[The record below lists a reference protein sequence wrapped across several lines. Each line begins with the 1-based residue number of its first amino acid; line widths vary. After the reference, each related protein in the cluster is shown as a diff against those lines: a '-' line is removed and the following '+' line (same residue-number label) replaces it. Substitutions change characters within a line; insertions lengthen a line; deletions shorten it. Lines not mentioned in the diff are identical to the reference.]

1 MNSVPFK
8 IQKKAYKSR
17 SKFVKSV
24 EITTPCKYFDV
35 NFLWEVPKCGTT
47 AFFLTNYLLMTL
59 NFADLAALYKT
70 TLLENV
76 MPFWETHS
84 IDTQYGGYFSCL
96 SREGD
101 KYDSDK
107 FIWLQNRQLW
117 TFSMLCNQLWGGS
130 AEGSAQGSARGSA
143 EGAVKGLIGEATR
156 SRWLSVAKGGADF
169 LAQHGRDA
177 EGNWYFSL
185 NRAGQPLVQPYNI
198 FSDCFAAM
206 AFSQYAL
213 AAGAGNERDRA
224 TEIALQ
230 AYHNVLRRQDNPKGK
245 YNKAYPGT
253 RPLKSLAVPMILA
266 NLSLEMDWLL
276 AGEQLD
282 AVLDKTQ
289 REVMGDFLVRSSVG
303 DRLLMYEHVSP
314 TGQCVDC
321 FEGRLINPGHGIEA
335 MWFMLA
341 IAERQ
346 QNSALMQQATDVI
359 LSILNFAWDE
369 SYGGLYYFMDAQG
382 HPPQQLEWDQKLWW
396 VHLETLVAL
405 AMAYRLTGRE
415 DCWLWYQRVHEY
427 TWGHFADTEHGEW
440 YGYLNR
446 QGDVLLPLKGGKWKG
461 CFHVPR
467 ALYLCWQQFEQIQA
481 QKSVLS
487 AL

>member
-1 MNSVPFK
+1 
-8 IQKKAYKSR
+8 
-17 SKFVKSV
+17 
-24 EITTPCKYFDV
+24 
-35 NFLWEVPKCGTT
+35 
-47 AFFLTNYLLMTL
+47 MTF

-76 MPFWETHS
+76 MPFWQTHS
-84 IDTQYGGYFSCL
+84 LDKQYGGYFSCL

-101 KYDSDK
+101 VYDSDK
-107 FIWLQNRQLW
+107 FIWLQNRQVW
-117 TFSMLCNQLWGGS
+117 TFSMLCNQPFS
-130 AEGSAQGSARGSA
+130 
-143 EGAVKGLIGEATR
+143 VGEAAR
-156 SRWLSVAKGGADF
+156 SHWLTIAKGGADF

-213 AAGAGNERDRA
+213 AAGEGEERARA
-224 TEIALQ
+224 KEIALQ
-230 AYHNVLRRQDNPKGK
+230 AYDNVLRRQENPKGK

-276 AGEQLD
+276 ADDQLD

-289 REVMGDFLVRSSVG
+289 HEVMGDFL
-303 DRLLMYEHVSP
+303 DEKRLLMYEHVSP
-314 TGQCVDC
+314 TGEPVDC

-346 QNSALMQQATDVI
+346 HNNALINQATEVM

-369 SYGGLYYFMDAQG
+369 QYGGLYYFMDAQG

-396 VHLETLVAL
+396 VHLETLIAL
-405 AMAYRLTGRE
+405 AMAYRLSGRE

-427 TWGHFADTEHGEW
+427 TWGHFPDAEHGEW

-446 QGDVLLPLKGGKWKG
+446 QGEVLLPLKGGKWKG

-467 ALYLCWQQFEQIQA
+467 ALYLCWQQFEQLQA
-481 QKSVLS
+481 QKS